1 MLHAG
6 SCILLRL
13 RFFRTHK
20 PLHIFSDN
28 IGFQIDQISNFPF
41 SKRCHRICMR
51 DRGNRKAVRC
61 CSCHRQADT
70 VDGDGAFLYNIAEKL
85 WPRTDRIPHSIV
97 IRPDFTDCSGSVN
110 VTAHNVAS
118 EPSAC
123 CHSTFQIHMHAGFC
137 PF

>member
-28 IGFQIDQISNFPF
+28 IGFQIDQILQLYVLQALSPHLYAG
-41 SKRCHRICMR
+41 SWKQ
-51 DRGNRKAVRC
+51 KAVRVGKL
-61 CSCHRQADT
+61 HRQADT
-70 VDGDGAFLYNIAEKL
+70 VDGDGAFLYDIAEKL

-110 VTAHNVAS
+110 VAAHNVAS

-123 CHSTFQIHMHAGFC
+123 S
-137 PF
+137 P